1 MASLRKIA
9 KSPYWIAC
17 YRDREGKQKNKSTE
31 LLCIQANK
39 QKAQKIA
46 DAFEGAYKT
55 KNCKDNLR
63 EKFNSIARE
72 IEPDSRIYTVGE
84 YFKNWTVVYGKELSP
99 RTLVSYIHQMKQFEQ
114 YYGTDKTME
123 SVKQVHAL
131 GFRCTIAKKASNVTA
146 NHAIKIMRAIFGRAM
161 NEGVI
166 IGNPFVVN
174 ELQDDSVSKQA
185 FTMEQVKRLMEVADP
200 EWQSLMRFAIFTG
213 QRLGDLVDLTWA
225 NIDFTN
231 KEILFT
237 TQKTGRLMALPAS
250 DELWSH
256 IETLPR
262 GLPTAPLHPRAY
274 NLKHRSNVGSVSKDF
289 TRLMVTAGLCKEKP
303 NNKKRDKEG
312 DVSREVNPLTFHS
325 MRHALASWLRNAGV
339 SESLAMEIIGHDSVS
354 VDRAYVHTEPDR
366 LRQAL
371 NKIKLS

>member
-1 MASLRKIA
+1 MASLRKMA
-9 KSPYWIAC
+9 RSPYWIAC

-31 LLCIQANK
+31 LLCTQANR

-55 KNCKDNLR
+55 NNCKDNLR

-72 IEPDSRIYTVGE
+72 IDPDSRIYTVGE
-84 YFKNWTVVYGKELSP
+84 YFKNWTVVYGGELSP

-114 YYGTDKTME
+114 YYGADKTMF

-131 GFRCTIAKKASNVTA
+131 GFRCTIAEKASNVTA
-146 NHAIKIMRAIFGRAM
+146 NHAVKIMRAIFGRAM

-166 IGNPFVVN
+166 VGNPFVVK

-185 FTMEQVKRLMEVADP
+185 FTREQYKRLMEVADP

-231 KEILFT
+231 KEVLFT

-250 DELWSH
+250 DELWAH

-262 GLPTAPLHPRAY
+262 GLPITPLHPRAY
-274 NLKHRSNVGSVSKDF
+274 ELKRRANVGSVSKDF
-289 TRLMVTAGLCKEKP
+289 TRLMVKAGICKEKP
-303 NNKKRDKEG
+303 NNKKRETVG

-325 MRHALASWLRNAGV
+325 WRHALASWLRNAGV

-366 LRQAL
+366 IRQAL